1 MSGSRTIVGIGEAL
15 FDLHGDTE
23 QMGGAP
29 LNLAWHAQQLGNAGV
44 LVSRVGQDR
53 LGDAIFA
60 ALRERGMAVDHLQS
74 DPDYPTGTI
83 IAETS
88 AGETTYE
95 IVSDVA
101 WDFLQWDGDM
111 ETLAAQAHG
120 VCFST
125 LTQRVAQSRN
135 TVFRFVDAAKRA
147 VRLLDIN
154 ARQPQLDRREIDKAM
169 DLANALLVE
178 KSELSGL
185 CAMFL
190 LPEAEHE
197 AAAKLCHEHRLD
209 WVAVKHDAGVTV
221 YTTEGAHEAEPFVSS
236 NVDASGVGPAT
247 AAALLHGAVR
257 RWDWPRTIKLANAL
271 GAHVASQ
278 QGPRPEPTDA
288 IKQLAD

>member
-1 MSGSRTIVGIGEAL
+1 MSGLRTIVGIGEAL
-15 FDLHGDTE
+15 FDTHGDTE

-29 LNLAWHAQQLGNAGV
+29 LNLATHAQQLGNKGV

-53 LGDAIFA
+53 LGEAIFA
-60 ALRERGMAVDHLQS
+60 ALRERGMEVDHLQS
-74 DPDYPTGTI
+74 DPDYPTGTVI
-83 IAETS
+83 VETN
-88 AGETTYE
+88 GGQPTYD
-95 IVSDVA
+95 IVEDVA

-120 VCFST
+120 VCFGT
-125 LTQRVAQSRN
+125 LTQRIAQSRN

-147 VRLLDIN
+147 VRLLDFN
-154 ARQPQLDRREIDKAM
+154 ARQPELDRREIDKAM

-178 KSELSGL
+178 QSELGRL
-185 CAMFL
+185 RAMFL
-190 LPEAEHE
+190 LPEAENE
-197 AAAKLCHEHRLD
+197 AAEKLCREHRLD
-209 WVAVKHDAGVTV
+209 WVAVNHDAGVTV
-221 YTTEGAHEAEPFVSS
+221 YNDEGAYEAESFVSS
-236 NVDASGVGPAT
+236 NVDASGTGSAT

-278 QGPRPEPTDA
+278 QGATPELTDA